1 MNGYHGQIV
10 QQHVVLESKQEP
22 EHVLMTLQTLASH
35 SVSKEAALWLQLIG
49 NHGQVVQQHAIV
61 EFKQE
66 QEHVLTIK
74 EVPPMSQKPSKKL
87 VMFNNAVSDK
97 VESSPNMRVLNLN
110 DSKVRVESYI
120 FIAYISIEV
129 CATIYTGTHQSGE
142 SAALPIGESNYGLP
156 GQSPSVMPFHDRS
169 KSVSVSSVKGIISH
183 ALNGFEIRNPS
194 ICQNYVR
201 FLI

>member
-1 MNGYHGQIV
+1 MNGVHGLIV
-10 QQHVVLESKQEP
+10 QQHAAKESKREP
-22 EHVLMTLQTLASH
+22 EHVRMMLQTLASH
-35 SVSKEAALWLQLIG
+35 SLSKKVALILQLIG
-49 NHGQVVQQHAIV
+49 VHGRIAQKLAMMS
-61 EFKQE
+61 KQE

-142 SAALPIGESNYGLP
+142 SAALPIGESNHGLP